1 LQSEISLRNLKKGG
15 KSMNSFRKIM
25 ILFSLVVCFAP
36 IVACSTLSP
45 TPKPQATVSVTPA
58 QVELAFPAI
67 MRVPIVFTGTGWKPK
82 EMVVV
87 DLVLPANVQI
97 QGVKPG
103 EDVGIA
109 FGEADDAGNFKGEV
123 PATAKLN
130 TLFRVGWTPIL
141 APDPKTLNP
150 IPPGVY
156 KVKASGADSGATATT
171 TVEFVAPVKK

>member
-1 LQSEISLRNLKKGG
+1 
-15 KSMNSFRKIM
+15 MNSFRKIM
-25 ILFSLVVCFAP
+25 IVLSLLMFLLP
-36 IVACSTLSP
+36 LVACSTLFP
-45 TPKPQATVSVTPA
+45 TPKPKATVAVTPA
-58 QVELAFPAI
+58 QVELAFPGI
-67 MRVPIVFTGTGWKPK
+67 LRIPIVFTGTGWKPK

-87 DLVLPANVQI
+87 DMVLPPGVQM

-109 FGEADDAGNFKGEV
+109 YGEADEAGNFKGEV

-130 TLFRVGWTPIL
+130 TIFRVGWTPIL

-156 KVKASGADSGATATT
+156 TIKASGTDSGAVVTT
-171 TVEFVAPVKK
+171 TLEFVKPAPKP

>member
-1 LQSEISLRNLKKGG
+1 
-15 KSMNSFRKIM
+15 MNSFRRIM
-25 ILFSLVVCFAP
+25 IVLSLLMFLLP
-36 IVACSTLSP
+36 LMACSTLFP
-45 TPKPQATVSVTPA
+45 PPKPKATVAVTPEK
-58 QVELAFPAI
+58 VELAFPAI
-67 MRVPIVFTGTGWKPK
+67 LKVPIVFTGTGWKPK

-87 DLVLPANVQI
+87 DLVLPSGVQM

-109 FGEADDAGNFKGEV
+109 YGESDEAGNFKGEV

-150 IPPGVY
+150 IPPGIY
-156 KVKASGADSGATATT
+156 TVKASGADSGTIATT
-171 TVEFVAPVKK
+171 TLEFVAPVKK

>member
-1 LQSEISLRNLKKGG
+1 MLYPFTNSKGKGG
-15 KSMNSFRKIM
+15 KSMNSLKRI
-25 ILFSLVVCFAP
+25 IIAISLLMFLLP
-36 IVACSTLSP
+36 FVACSTLSP
-45 TPKPQATVSVTPA
+45 STKPKATVAVTPP

-67 MRVPIVFTGTGWKPK
+67 LKVPIIFTGTGWKPK

-87 DLVLPANVQI
+87 DMVIPEGVQI

-109 FGEADDAGNFKGEV
+109 YGEADDAGNFKGEV

-130 TLFRVGWTPIL
+130 TIFRVGWTPIL

-156 KVKASGADSGATATT
+156 KIKASGADSGVVVTT
-171 TVEFVAPVKK
+171 TLEFVAPVKK

>member
-1 LQSEISLRNLKKGG
+1 
-15 KSMNSFRKIM
+15 MNSFRRI
-25 ILFSLVVCFAP
+25 IIVLSLLMFLLSFVS
-36 IVACSTLSP
+36 CSTLFP
-45 TPKPQATVSVTPA
+45 PPKPKATVAVTPP
-58 QVELAFPAI
+58 QVELAFPGI
-67 MRVPIVFTGTGWKPK
+67 LRVPIVFTGTGWKPK

-87 DLVLPANVQI
+87 EMVLPPGVQI

-109 FGEADDAGNFKGEV
+109 YGEADDAGNFKGEV

-130 TLFRVGWTPIL
+130 TLFRVGWTPIM

-156 KVKASGADSGATATT
+156 TIRASGADSGVVATT
-171 TVEFVAPVKK
+171 TLEFVVQAPKK